1 MDFDLSQ
8 IPNKKYFTIKEVSAV
23 CQVETH
29 TLRYWEKEFDS
40 IFSIQRSGNRRLY
53 QQQDIINLIKIKN
66 LLNEGGMTIKGA
78 KAKLK
83 DLGKEDSI
91 NFKIIEELKDILN
104 IIKN

>member
-8 IPNKKYFTIKEVSAV
+8 IPNKKYFTIKEVSKV

-53 QQQDIINLIKIKN
+53 QQKDIINLIKKLTNAGDGPGKN
-66 LLNEGGMTIKGA
+66 KTIR
-78 KAKLK
+78 
-83 DLGKEDSI
+83 
-91 NFKIIEELKDILN
+91 NN
-104 IIKN
+104 